1 MSEEPKKTFGSTL
14 REQLSKTAGWKGR
27 GEEVKSLK
35 KYFSMTSW
43 QYLVILGIAITG
55 LASFINT
62 YNAFS
67 DINIHTEKCYQ
78 EDPLNKEIHTQFVVV
93 LVLSILSLVLG
104 ITLAILLR
112 HAKNQRRIVT
122 LGIITVGIFGI
133 IYSLSLKFYTFS
145 GWTKV
150 GISWASFVAFL
161 ILGFFMSIETPS
173 ESEEHEEKEE

>member
-1 MSEEPKKTFGSTL
+1 
-14 REQLSKTAGWKGR
+14 
-27 GEEVKSLK
+27 
-35 KYFSMTSW
+35 SMTSW

-78 EDPLNKEIHTQFVVV
+78 EEPLNREIHIQFVVV

-150 GISWASFVAFL
+150 GISWASFIAFL
-161 ILGFFMSIETPS
+161 VLGFFISIETS
-173 ESEEHEEKEE
+173 EGVEEDEDNEEEE